1 MSEDKMLIVTP
12 SVLLCLMGCYDR
24 DKTSLM
30 KTIEKLQ
37 MDLSAMKQKYE
48 EAKRSKQDVLLEV
61 HVYRVLSL
69 LWMTV
74 IMYLPGTIIFVL
86 YTIYFA

>member
-1 MSEDKMLIVTP
+1 MFNEFLKN
-12 SVLLCLMGCYDR
+12 YDR

>member
-1 MSEDKMLIVTP
+1 
-12 SVLLCLMGCYDR
+12 
-24 DKTSLM
+24 M

-61 HVYRVLSL
+61 YRV

-74 IMYLPGTIIFVL
+74 IMYLPGTINLFFVYHIFCIRHVRV
-86 YTIYFA
+86 F

>member
-1 MSEDKMLIVTP
+1 MFNE
-12 SVLLCLMGCYDR
+12 LLKNYDR

>member
-1 MSEDKMLIVTP
+1 
-12 SVLLCLMGCYDR
+12 
-24 DKTSLM
+24 M

-74 IMYLPGTIIFVL
+74 IMYRYLPGTIIFVL

>member
-1 MSEDKMLIVTP
+1 MSEDKDADHYLKCFTLFNE
-12 SVLLCLMGCYDR
+12 LLKNYDR

-61 HVYRVLSL
+61 HVY
-69 LWMTV
+69 
-74 IMYLPGTIIFVL
+74 
-86 YTIYFA
+86 

>member
-1 MSEDKMLIVTP
+1 
-12 SVLLCLMGCYDR
+12 
-24 DKTSLM
+24 M

-61 HVYRVLSL
+61 HVYRVLSQ

-74 IMYLPGTIIFVL
+74 IMYLPGTIILVL
-86 YTIYFA
+86 YAIYFA

>member
-1 MSEDKMLIVTP
+1 MFYLFNE
-12 SVLLCLMGCYDR
+12 LLKNYDR

>member
-1 MSEDKMLIVTP
+1 MLKN
-12 SVLLCLMGCYDR
+12 YDR

>member
-1 MSEDKMLIVTP
+1 MPFNFMLKN
-12 SVLLCLMGCYDR
+12 YDR

-86 YTIYFA
+86 YTIYGILHKFTLENKN

>member
-1 MSEDKMLIVTP
+1 
-12 SVLLCLMGCYDR
+12 
-24 DKTSLM
+24 M

-37 MDLSAMKQKYE
+37 MDFSAMKQKYE

-61 HVYRVLSL
+61 HVYQVLSL